1 MRSQEILKKPKKPK
15 IYRKC
20 GSPVSC
26 AERQCLGPAPRG
38 DSPNAT
44 DLKKS
49 LYKRLYNDLRK
60 LSKLSQTIYHGLTK
74 SGNPDKLHR
83 RVLLGVAVTHP
94 PVWL

>member
-26 AERQCLGPAPRG
+26 AERQSLGPAPRG
-38 DSPNAT
+38 DSPNST
-44 DLKKS
+44 DLKKIAVQ
-49 LYKRLYNDLRK
+49 KAVQRLAEVK
-60 LSKLSQTIYHGLTK
+60 QTIYHGLTK